1 MNLEYRQL
9 LKSDFQPN
17 SKVWVYQSNR
27 LLSLNEALE
36 AEEMINE
43 FISVWLSHG
52 DAVKAAGHL
61 FFGQFVVLIA
71 DESQT
76 HVGGCSTDSSTRFI
90 KSLEERFKISL
101 FDRNQLAFVVK
112 EKIELVPLSQVPYA
126 FENGFITPET
136 LYFNNLVNTKI
147 QLEENWI
154 IPLKDSWVY
163 SRVGVSA

>member
-1 MNLEYRQL
+1 MNLEYRHL
-9 LKSDFQPN
+9 LKSDFQSN

-36 AEEMINE
+36 AEGMINE
-43 FISVWLSHG
+43 FISAWVSHG

-101 FDRNQLAFVVK
+101 FDRNQLAFVVR
-112 EKIELVPLSQVPYA
+112 EKIELLPLSQVPYA

-136 LYFNNLVNTKI
+136 LYFNNLVPTKI